1 MKTKL
6 CKVTIF
12 RVSGLREEYEIPKHG
27 LLRKVHEL
35 IGAEVGDSVNLR
47 NGKVMI
53 VDDTG
58 LIDGKP
64 INPEG
69 TDLYYERCGG
79 VTPNNIHGD
88 VAICTDNDFA

>member
-1 MKTKL
+1 MKSKL
-6 CKVTIF
+6 CGVTIF
-12 RVSGLREEYEIPKHG
+12 RVSGLREEYEIPKQG
-27 LLRKVHEL
+27 LLDKVHEL
-35 IGAEVGDSVNLR
+35 IGAKVCDSVNLR

-58 LIDGKP
+58 LIAGKP

-69 TDLYYERCGG
+69 TKLYHEKCGG
-79 VTPNNIHGD
+79 VTPNSIHGD